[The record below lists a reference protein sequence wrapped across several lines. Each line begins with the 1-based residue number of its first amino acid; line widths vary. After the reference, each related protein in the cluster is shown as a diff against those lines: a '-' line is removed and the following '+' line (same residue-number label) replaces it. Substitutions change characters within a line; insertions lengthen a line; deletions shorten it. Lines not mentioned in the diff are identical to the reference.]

1 MADLDREKIKM
12 WILGFAVLTAVFVGV
27 LSWSGGVLFPQLLL
41 RIGMAFTVMFG
52 LGMGGL
58 ILFEQGGV
66 KETSGNGRAKGS
78 LIDIAVGEGEQASTL
93 QEDAVAEAAEP
104 NAQRGRN
111 SRMSREEAENLP
123 GQVKPSLHKGLPD
136 SEAQADI
143 VRRMGWG
150 E

>member
-1 MADLDREKIKM
+1 MADLDREKIKI
-12 WILGFAVLTAVFVGV
+12 WILGFAVATAFFVGI
-27 LSWSGGVLFPQLLL
+27 LSWNGGVLFPQLLL
-41 RIGMAFTVMFG
+41 RSGLAFIVMFG

-66 KETSGNGRAKGS
+66 REAPNSGRAKGS
-78 LIDIAVGEGEQASTL
+78 LIDIAVGDQAASSD
-93 QEDAVAEAAEP
+93 EDMVAEEEGP
-104 NAQRGRN
+104 ITERGQTGPV
-111 SRMSREEAENLP
+111 SQGTVENLA
-123 GQVKPSLHKGLPD
+123 GQVKPSLQQGLPD